1 MLKASHWWWLAYSL
15 ALIIMTTEYR
25 RSTEE
30 INPFVISD
38 YVEFDSNRRALCP
51 CCSPGHNN
59 KSKTLSLV
67 PNTDGAYKCFR
78 GCEPKDIREA
88 LGQPKSQIIPTALTK
103 VQPSKKVTVSEERAR
118 ENCLSILELTNSKAI
133 DAFQWLESRGITS
146 DQIKKYKLGL
156 TRCRIGN
163 KMTYAVTIPIP
174 DGKGEYYQK
183 KRVAPWD
190 KELTNS
196 PEYRPWKQYGIPKM
210 AYFTLKPENA
220 KETWLCEGEWDAIA
234 LAELVSKHRDD
245 VAVACFTCGCS
256 SVPQDA
262 ELNRL
267 PGKVTIFYDR
277 NDKPLVNGT
286 KPGEEGAK
294 KVASALGDRA
304 KIALVPMKDDCTV
317 KGWDVSDAIK
327 EGFIF
332 ESFERAA
339 TEASFVGEKYYS
351 AFEQGLR
358 TVKEVHDTAPDYVD
372 WLVPDLLTS
381 NELYCLAAE
390 PRAGKSLF
398 ALGLAK
404 AIASGSKFLDRPC
417 QQGEVVY
424 VCKEDPDDKVKE
436 RVIAQE
442 WTEEE
447 MERVTI
453 HNKFTLEDLP
463 GLVQYVRE
471 KKPALIIMDTLSR
484 VNPNSGAENSAEI
497 VDTLAPLQN
506 LAQQENVCI
515 LVVHHTRKK
524 SNLETDI
531 LDIFDSVRGSG
542 AIRATCRGMLVLCK
556 AKDSYRLA
564 VENGRTA
571 VQDLRVHLNVANLTW
586 MLNGFWSPPA
596 INISKAQMVLEWMQK
611 HLQGSVSEI
620 SNATGVDK
628 TNVYKTLTRL
638 TNKKIIFKD
647 GDQRNVMYYMNKAGQ
662 VGHAQPMSIFQYLDR
677 EGDTSQLDKN
687 LIDPQNSAQP
697 DQEHELLLSSDHL
710 DQKIEG
716 INNSVQPDMRD
727 SECTVNATF
736 APVGQQLDKS
746 PDVQLTDAKVINPTC
761 SKNFHSDQNQ
771 HTTRDYDQSD
781 SNIANIESLSEFQE
795 REDEIEGFWHKSHGY
810 LKFIRLQGK
819 RIYARRS
826 GETKEMMC
834 YWQSCTGKVEL
845 KSEEES

>member
-1 MLKASHWWWLAYSL
+1 
-15 ALIIMTTEYR
+15 MTTEYR
-25 RSTEE
+25 KSTEE

-38 YVEFDSNRRALCP
+38 YVEFDSNGRALCP

-78 GCEPKDIREA
+78 GCTPKDIREA
-88 LGQPKSQIIPTALTK
+88 LGQPKTQIIPTALTK
-103 VQPSKKVTVSEERAR
+103 VQPQKKVTVSEERVR

-156 TRCRIGN
+156 TRCRIGQ

-174 DGKGEYYQK
+174 DGNGEYYQK

-210 AYFTLKPENA
+210 VYFTHKPENA

-234 LAELVSKHRDD
+234 MAELVSKHRDD
-245 VAVACFTCGCS
+245 LAVACFTCGCS

-327 EGFIF
+327 DGFIF

-358 TVKEVHDTAPDYVD
+358 TAEEVFDTAPDYVD

-404 AIASGSKFLDRPC
+404 AIASGGKFLDRPC

-424 VCKEDPDDKVKE
+424 ICKEDPDDKVKE
-436 RVIAQE
+436 RLIAQE
-442 WTEEE
+442 WTREE
-447 MERVTI
+447 MAKVTI

-471 KKPALIIMDTLSR
+471 KQPALIIMDTLSR
-484 VNPNSGAENSAEI
+484 VNPHSAAENSSEI
-497 VDTLAPLQN
+497 VDVLAPLQN

-571 VQDLRVHLNVANLTW
+571 VQDLRVHLNVANLMW
-586 MLNGFWSPPA
+586 RLNGFWSPPA
-596 INISKAQMVLEWMQK
+596 VNLTYKGLVIEWLRK
-611 HLQGSVSEI
+611 HLQGSVTDI
-620 SNATGVDK
+620 SKALMID
-628 TNVYKTLTRL
+628 
-638 TNKKIIFKD
+638 NKQLSNILNGLAHEEKVKKSGERRSAI
-647 GDQRNVMYYMNKAGQ
+647 YYYIPI
-662 VGHAQPMSIFQYLDR
+662 HSIHPGELEVNSQNPDVVR
-677 EGDTSQLDKN
+677 EKN
-687 LIDPQNSAQP
+687 TF
-697 DQEHELLLSSDHL
+697 SSIHL
-710 DQKIEG
+710 DPEKSDQSDQFCKEMLHADQIDQKNEQKIEFG
-716 INNSVQPDMRD
+716 ELKIENAECSAITTASPTSPQFTSSSS
-727 SECTVNATF
+727 SELRAEKVIR
-736 APVGQQLDKS
+736 
-746 PDVQLTDAKVINPTC
+746 VINPVTC
-761 SKNFHSDQNQ
+761 SKNFDSDQNSD
-771 HTTRDYDQSD
+771 TTRNPDQSA
-781 SNIANIESLSEFQE
+781 SNIANIENLSEFQE

-810 LKFIRLQGK
+810 LKLIRLQGK

-845 KSEEES
+845 KADEES

>member
-1 MLKASHWWWLAYSL
+1 
-15 ALIIMTTEYR
+15 MTIEYR
-25 RSTEE
+25 KSTEE
-30 INPFVISD
+30 IKPFVISEH
-38 YVEFDSNRRALCP
+38 VEFDAKGRALCP
-51 CCSPGHNN
+51 SCSPDYKN

-67 PNTDGAYKCFR
+67 PGTDGAYKCFR

-88 LGQPKSQIIPTALTK
+88 LGQPKAQIIPTALTK
-103 VQPSKKVTVSEERAR
+103 VKPQQKVTVDEEQIKQ
-118 ENCLSILELTNSKAI
+118 NCLDILSLTKKVSI
-133 DAFQWLESRGITS
+133 DALQWLENRGIGT
-146 DQIKKYKLGL
+146 DLIKRYRLGL
-156 TRCRIGN
+156 TRCRVGS

-174 DGKGEYYQK
+174 DGKGEFYQK
-183 KRVAPWD
+183 KRKAPWD
-190 KELTNS
+190 KEIQKH
-196 PEYRPWKQYGIPKM
+196 PEYKAWGQYKIPNIV
-210 AYFTLKPENA
+210 YFTLKPIEA
-220 KETWLCEGEWDAIA
+220 KETWLTEGQWDAIK
-234 LAELVSKHRDD
+234 LAELVEKHTNE
-245 VAVACFTCGCS
+245 VAIACFS
-256 SVPQDA
+256 SNCMSEPSKS
-262 ELNRL
+262 ELDRL
-267 PGKVTIFYDR
+267 PGRVTIFYDR
-277 NDKPLVNGT
+277 NDKPDKKG
-286 KPGEEGAK
+286 KRPGEEGAK
-294 KVASALGDRA
+294 KIASALGDRA
-304 KIALVPMKDDCTV
+304 RIANVPMPDDCKV
-317 KGWDVSDAIK
+317 KGWDVSDAINH
-327 EGFIF
+327 GFVF

-358 TVKEVHDTAPDYVD
+358 TAKEVFDTAPDYVD

-404 AIASGSKFLDRPC
+404 AIASGGNFLDRPC

-424 VCKEDPDDKVKE
+424 ICKEDPDDKVKE
-436 RVIAQE
+436 RLIAQQ

-447 MERVTI
+447 MENVVI

-506 LAQQENVCI
+506 LAQQENVCV

-524 SNLETDI
+524 TNLETDI

-542 AIRATCRGMLVLCK
+542 AIRATCRGMLVVCK

-571 VQDLRVHLNVANLTW
+571 VQDLRIHLNVANLTW
-586 MLNGFWSPPA
+586 MLNGFWTPPTVNMTQKE
-596 INISKAQMVLEWMQK
+596 IVLEWLQK
-611 HLQGSVSEI
+611 HLQGTIPDI
-620 SNATGVDK
+620 SKATAIDTRYVHK
-628 TNVYKTLTRL
+628 ILTRL
-638 TNKKIIFKD
+638 LSKKIIFKR
-647 GDQRNVMYYMNKAGQ
+647 GNQQNAMYYMKKGGQGGQ
-662 VGHAQPMSIFQYLDR
+662 VDLLSTLPNLDSDM
-677 EGDTSQLDKN
+677 DTPQLDKN
-687 LIDPQNSAQP
+687 FIDPENSAQT
-697 DQEHELLLSSDHL
+697 DQFCNELLSSDQF

-716 INNSVQPDMRD
+716 VDNSVHPDLKD
-727 SECTVNATF
+727 SECSVIYSNF
-736 APVGQQLDKS
+736 QGGQKLDKS
-746 PDVQLTDAKVINPTC
+746 SDVHLSDAKVMNLTC
-761 SKNFHSDQNQ
+761 SKNLSSDQTDD
-771 HTTRDYDQSD
+771 TTREVDHD
-781 SNIANIESLSEFQE
+781 SPNIANIESLSEFQE

-810 LKFIRLQGK
+810 LKLVRLQGK

-845 KSEEES
+845 KADEES

>member
-1 MLKASHWWWLAYSL
+1 
-15 ALIIMTTEYR
+15 MTTEYR
-25 RSTEE
+25 KSTEE

-38 YVEFDSNRRALCP
+38 YVEFDSNGRALCP

-78 GCEPKDIREA
+78 GCTPKDIREA
-88 LGQPKSQIIPTALTK
+88 LGQPKTQIIPTALTK
-103 VQPSKKVTVSEERAR
+103 VQPQKKVTVSEERVR

-156 TRCRIGN
+156 TRCRIGQ

-174 DGKGEYYQK
+174 DGNGEYYQK

-234 LAELVSKHRDD
+234 MAELVSKHRDD

-358 TVKEVHDTAPDYVD
+358 TAKEVFDTAPDYVD

-404 AIASGSKFLDRPC
+404 AIASGGNFLDRPC

-424 VCKEDPDDKVKE
+424 ICKEDPDDKVKE
-436 RVIAQE
+436 RLIAQQ
-442 WTEEE
+442 WSEEE
-447 MERVTI
+447 MENVVI

-484 VNPNSGAENSAEI
+484 VNPNAGAENSAEI

-506 LAQQENVCI
+506 LAQQENVCV

-524 SNLETDI
+524 TNLETDI

-542 AIRATCRGMLVLCK
+542 AIRATCRGMLVVCK

-571 VQDLRVHLNVANLTW
+571 VQDLRIHLNVANLTW
-586 MLNGFWSPPA
+586 MLNGFWTPPTVNMTQKE
-596 INISKAQMVLEWMQK
+596 IVLEWLQK
-611 HLQGSVSEI
+611 HLQGTIPDI
-620 SNATGVDK
+620 SKATAIDTRYVHK
-628 TNVYKTLTRL
+628 ILTRL
-638 TNKKIIFKD
+638 LSKKIIFKR
-647 GDQRNVMYYMNKAGQ
+647 GNQQNAMYYMKKGGQGGQ
-662 VGHAQPMSIFQYLDR
+662 VDLLSTLPNLDSDM
-677 EGDTSQLDKN
+677 DTPQLDKN
-687 LIDPQNSAQP
+687 FIDPENSAQT
-697 DQEHELLLSSDHL
+697 DQFCNELLSSDQF

-716 INNSVQPDMRD
+716 VDNSVHPDLKD
-727 SECTVNATF
+727 SECSVIYSNF
-736 APVGQQLDKS
+736 QGGQKLDKS
-746 PDVQLTDAKVINPTC
+746 SDVHLSDAKVMNLTC
-761 SKNFHSDQNQ
+761 SKNLPSDQTND
-771 HTTRDYDQSD
+771 TTREVDHDS
-781 SNIANIESLSEFQE
+781 SNIANIENLSEFQE

-810 LKFIRLQGK
+810 LKLIRLQGK

-845 KSEEES
+845 KADEES